1 MHVEQLSFDGE
12 SPTRRYRHMQRNMA
26 TAAARH
32 ADLFTLH
39 YPHGPQRCQS
49 ELRLCDK
56 NEAPLQIQSVYA
68 EHAAHRGTR
77 W

>member
-12 SPTRRYRHMQRNMA
+12 SPTRRYRHMQRNVA

-32 ADLFTLH
+32 ADLFALH
-39 YPHGPQRCQS
+39 YPHGPQRCQVK
-49 ELRLCDK
+49 LRPCDK
-56 NEAPLQIQSVYA
+56 TEAPLQIQSAQA
-68 EHAAHRGTR
+68 EHAAHRGTG